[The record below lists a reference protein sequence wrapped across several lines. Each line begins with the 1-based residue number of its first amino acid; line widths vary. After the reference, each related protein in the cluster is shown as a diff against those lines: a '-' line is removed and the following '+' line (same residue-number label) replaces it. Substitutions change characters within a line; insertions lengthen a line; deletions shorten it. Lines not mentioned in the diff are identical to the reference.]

1 VYSSRL
7 RRTAATISG
16 PLTAL
21 ALTTAL
27 VLTGLA
33 LDPAPSASPIAA
45 AAGPDPALAALAPP
59 QPPITAY
66 GPESAQPL
74 GKPAPLTVPSS
85 EYAFMQKAPDGTPVA
100 YDPCRPIHYVTRAAN
115 APAEGAQLIKEAISA
130 VSLATGLV
138 FIDDGA
144 TTEAPAARHVSFQPD
159 RYGARPAPVLIA
171 WETQAEEPRFTDDPS
186 APTTTGGLSAS
197 EAFITRDSVVTYA
210 SGQVAL
216 NGPGVRRV
224 IDHADGLNQA
234 RGVIEHELGHLV
246 GLDHVPGAQ
255 LMSPT
260 LAPGISSYQPGDLA
274 GLSLLGQGKCHP
286 SFSLPG

>member
-1 VYSSRL
+1 MDK
-7 RRTAATISG
+7 RRTRPAPALAVAAALILASLALEPVLSPAPAPAATGTATDASDL
-16 PLTAL
+16 LTAL
-21 ALTTAL
+21 TPPGT
-27 VLTGLA
+27 
-33 LDPAPSASPIAA
+33 PAS
-45 AAGPDPALAALAPP
+45 
-59 QPPITAY
+59 ITAY

-115 APAEGAQLIKEAISA
+115 APAEGAQLIKESIAA

-144 TTEAPAARHVSFQPD
+144 TTEAPAARHVSFQPE

-171 WETQAEEPRFTDDPS
+171 WATAAEEPRFTDDPS
-186 APTTTGGLSAS
+186 APTATGGLSAS
-197 EAFITRDSVVTYA
+197 EAFITKDSVVTYA

-216 NGPGVRRV
+216 NGPGIRRV
-224 IDHADGLNQA
+224 IDHPDGLNQA

-255 LMSPT
+255 LMGPV
-260 LAPGISSYQPGDLA
+260 LAPGVSSYQPGDLA

-286 SFSLPG
+286 SFTLPGL